1 MRDSQ
6 NNSVSNRHLW
16 EIVAAREIL
25 LLLLAAVFI
34 WILYFLREI
43 FLPIFVALVL
53 ADVFNPF
60 VTLLERKWRWPRPL
74 TVTLIIVAVLAAIV
88 GFLAWLGPLLFNQ
101 FTGLADKLPDYLK
114 TLGKTYGIDFDGL
127 FSQFDVSL
135 RDLQNEPRKILGQIF
150 STTGRAVGIVS
161 FLFTRA
167 TSVIISLL
175 LVVIYF
181 LLFSWRFNEGIAK
194 LSVYVPESRKARVFA
209 IVARMDQAVGDFFRG
224 RLVIAIIVGIA
235 LSTGWFL
242 TGVPYWFF
250 LGMLTGLLTIV
261 PYLSV
266 ITWPVA
272 IALKYL
278 DALTNSAGQSA
289 GLLAVVVW
297 PSAVYFTILFL
308 EGWVLT
314 PWIQSGQTHM
324 SAATVLLVVFIG
336 GALAGVWGLLFAIP
350 IAACIKILLEELVL
364 PPLRRWAVTH

>member
-25 LLLLAAVFI
+25 LLFLAAVFI

-74 TVTLIIVAVLAAIV
+74 TVTLIIVAVLAAVV

-150 STTGRAVGIVS
+150 STTGRAVGIVA

-194 LSVYVPESRKARVFA
+194 LSVYVPESRKKRTF
-209 IVARMDQAVGDFFRG
+209 
-224 RLVIAIIVGIA
+224 
-235 LSTGWFL
+235 
-242 TGVPYWFF
+242 
-250 LGMLTGLLTIV
+250 
-261 PYLSV
+261 
-266 ITWPVA
+266 
-272 IALKYL
+272 
-278 DALTNSAGQSA
+278 
-289 GLLAVVVW
+289 
-297 PSAVYFTILFL
+297 
-308 EGWVLT
+308 
-314 PWIQSGQTHM
+314 
-324 SAATVLLVVFIG
+324 
-336 GALAGVWGLLFAIP
+336 
-350 IAACIKILLEELVL
+350 
-364 PPLRRWAVTH
+364 